1 MTLEGGPEASEHPA
15 VDLDGLRE
23 LLAASERRAAT
34 FADLT
39 ALMNEGRD
47 PLALAQRGVEV
58 TARATRAAGAFV
70 YLWDRDAEQL
80 VLRAATAGFHQAHIG
95 RVRLRMGEG
104 VTGWVALMRQAVT
117 IADAPYK
124 DPRFLP
130 FPGLRETAFQS
141 MIAVPIVAPG
151 EDVLGVFTL
160 YANDKHFFHASDVS
174 LATEVGALLASGL
187 VQAETVDQL
196 KVQSAAAQ
204 FLRELPDEA
213 WGSLERCL
221 GAMATLC
228 VNDLDADI
236 CIVEVTTDHSQ
247 PGIGNHGLS
256 ISERFREEYRGVL
269 TGKRL
274 DRAYV
279 MSLVGELDLQRL
291 RIPLG
296 AAAPIGAVT
305 CYRQRRFT
313 RSDETL
319 LEGLGAQIAAGALS
333 LYGMERARP
342 VLDQL
347 FAAPGSATSEAILK
361 RFGWRS
367 RQGWATVIRAEIIGG
382 DVRSPTDDRVRELLH
397 EVVGVHADDHVL
409 LGGGTKF
416 LAVCAGDAKA
426 RDAMVR
432 RLAEVSTGRNV
443 RLAAGVGPHAQD
455 AAELH
460 RSIRHASHCAHWA
473 ELTSPGGGA
482 TVTYEEVARLR
493 LLPRAAVADAG
504 ALGRLID
511 SLVELV
517 RYDLENGT
525 ELAHTL
531 DVFLTNSGHAARSSA
546 ALFIHRNTLRQRIQR
561 VEELIGHSP
570 EDFEDWVTA
579 GLAVRIVR
587 ESERDVAAAGRAP
600 QCPHNVLTLGRACC
614 GVPSNCVLSSP
625 PYR

>member
-1 MTLEGGPEASEHPA
+1 MTPEDGAEALEHPTA
-15 VDLDGLRE
+15 DIDGLRD

-34 FADLT
+34 FAELT

-70 YLWDRDAEQL
+70 YLWDRDTEQL

-104 VTGWVALMRQAVT
+104 VTGWVALMRQSVT
-117 IADAPYK
+117 IPDAPYK
-124 DPRFLP
+124 DPRFRA
-130 FPGLRETAFQS
+130 FPGLRENAFQS

-151 EDVLGVFTL
+151 EEVLGVFTL
-160 YANDKHFFHASDVS
+160 YANDKHFFDASDVT

-221 GAMATLC
+221 AAMATHC
-228 VNDLDADI
+228 VSDLDADV

-247 PGIGNHGLS
+247 PGVGNHGLAV
-256 ISERFREEYRGVL
+256 SERFREEYRTAL
-269 TGKRL
+269 AGKSL
-274 DRAYV
+274 DRPYL
-279 MSLVGELDLQRL
+279 MTLVGELDLQRL

-313 RSDETL
+313 RGDETL
-319 LEGLGAQIAAGALS
+319 LEGIGAQIAAGALS

-347 FAAPGSATSEAILK
+347 SAAPDAAASKAVLK

-367 RQGWATVIRAEIIGG
+367 RQGWATVIRVEVTGD
-382 DVRSPTDDRVRELLH
+382 DVRSLTDDRVRELLD
-397 EVVGVHADDHVL
+397 EAVGVHDDDHVL
-409 LGGGTKF
+409 LGGGTQF
-416 LAVCAGDAKA
+416 LAVSAGDAKA
-426 RDAMVR
+426 RNAMVR
-432 RLAEVSTGRNV
+432 RLSDIGTAGNM
-443 RLAAGVGPHAQD
+443 RLAAGVGPLAQD
-455 AAELH
+455 AVELH
-460 RSIRHASHCAHWA
+460 RSIGHASHCAHWA
-473 ELTSPGGGA
+473 ELTSSGDRS
-482 TVTYEEVARLR
+482 TVTYEEVARLC
-493 LLPRAAVADAG
+493 LLPRATMDAAG
-504 ALGRLID
+504 ALGQLID

-525 ELAHTL
+525 ELARTL
-531 DVFLTNSGHAARSSA
+531 DIFLANSGHAAKSSA

-570 EDFEDWVTA
+570 EEFEDWVTA
-579 GLAVRIVR
+579 GLAVRVVR
-587 ESERDVAAAGRAP
+587 ESERDIAAAGRP
-600 QCPHNVLTLGRACC
+600 PRCPHNVLTLGRSCC
-614 GVPSNCVLSSP
+614 GVPSNCALSS
-625 PYR
+625 RTCS